1 MQPSTFRSGPAPRGA
16 HPPATLVAILAGLL
30 ALTAAAGLSA
40 KDWPQWR
47 GEERRGVWTET
58 GILEAFPDTGLT
70 VKWRAPVNGGSGG
83 PGVAAGGGLV
93 RD

>member
-1 MQPSTFRSGPAPRGA
+1 MQPSMLRYGPDRRRTHAPGLLV
-16 HPPATLVAILAGLL
+16 PALAGLL
-30 ALTAAAGLSA
+30 TLAAAAGLSA

-70 VKWRAPVNGGSGG
+70 VKW
-83 PGVAAGGGLV
+83 
-93 RD
+93 